1 MDQELTVSRPGVAKG
16 LLSRKP
22 ARAREPAIDIGPFL
36 RQEGR
41 PPALETQS
49 RAPREELIHRLRQ
62 ELGFPSDP
70 SPRAIVPGRLAR
82 QRQGRDIPTWVGSL
96 IQRLRLPG

>member
-1 MDQELTVSRPGVAKG
+1 MDQELTVSRAGSAKA

-49 RAPREELIHRLRQ
+49 RAPREELIHRLRL

-70 SPRAIVPGRLAR
+70 SPRSILLGGRIR
-82 QRQGRDIPTWVGSL
+82 RRQGKDIPTWVGSL